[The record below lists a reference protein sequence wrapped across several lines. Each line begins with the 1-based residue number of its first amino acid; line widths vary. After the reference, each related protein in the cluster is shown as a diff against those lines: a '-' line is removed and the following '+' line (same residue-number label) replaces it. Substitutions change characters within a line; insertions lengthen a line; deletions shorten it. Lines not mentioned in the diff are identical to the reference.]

1 MKYTRAQSVYH
12 VCILLTVLS
21 LVSLCWFPMSAYAK
35 IVFASKRNGDTLA
48 HIYVMEDNG
57 HNVRRITGPTSYDR
71 HPYWFPDGKR
81 ILFQRF
87 LEPDNNGFN
96 SVFRI
101 IDEKGG
107 EAYSFMENHPTD
119 YWPALSPDG
128 KQIAFRSMREAEWDI
143 WTFHLESGSLRQ
155 LTHNFDKRASST
167 TVEWSPDGR
176 QLAYEHAS
184 EVDGDNIWTMTAD
197 GKNKSRLSPPRRDV
211 PFLNRGAPLW
221 SPSGTYIMY
230 AEIIGEFGVD
240 AFNNGT
246 FRKDVGRIVI
256 QNVYTRRRTEHEF
269 PVSDNVHG
277 GCWMGD
283 DRTVLLP
290 IRKNSSAPGAHTDI
304 YRYDLITRQLTNLTN
319 QPGGDNDPHW
329 ISGTLAV
336 LPAGKLTIQWG
347 QLKQRD

>member
-1 MKYTRAQSVYH
+1 MKHTRAQSVYH

-21 LVSLCWFPMSAYAK
+21 LVSLCWFPMSTHAK

-71 HPYWFPDGKR
+71 HPNWFPGGKR

-107 EAYSFMENHPTD
+107 EDYSFMENHPTD

-128 KQIAFRSMREAEWDI
+128 KQIAFSSKRAGEWDI
-143 WTFHLESGSLRQ
+143 WIFHLESGSLRQ
-155 LTHNFDKRASST
+155 LTNNLDTGATSD
-167 TVEWSPDGR
+167 TVEWAPDGR

-197 GKNKSRLSPPRRDV
+197 GKNKSRLSPPRLDV

-221 SPSGTYIMY
+221 SPSGTYIILY
-230 AEIIGEFGVD
+230 FS
-240 AFNNGT
+240 
-246 FRKDVGRIVI
+246 
-256 QNVYTRRRTEHEF
+256 YW
-269 PVSDNVHG
+269 S
-277 GCWMGD
+277 
-283 DRTVLLP
+283 
-290 IRKNSSAPGAHTDI
+290 
-304 YRYDLITRQLTNLTN
+304 
-319 QPGGDNDPHW
+319 
-329 ISGTLAV
+329 
-336 LPAGKLTIQWG
+336 
-347 QLKQRD
+347 